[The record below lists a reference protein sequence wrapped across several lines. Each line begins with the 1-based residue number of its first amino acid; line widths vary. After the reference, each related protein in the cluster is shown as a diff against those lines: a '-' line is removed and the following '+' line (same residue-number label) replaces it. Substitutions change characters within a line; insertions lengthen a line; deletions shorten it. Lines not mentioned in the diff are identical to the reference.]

1 MLPPHMQPDSAAR
14 RLERSW
20 WQARPGL
27 WQWCLSPLALLY
39 GGLMALR
46 RLGYRCGLW
55 RQVRLPIPV
64 VVVGNYIVGGAGK
77 TPTTIALVGALQAL
91 GWRPGVVSRGYG
103 RDGAHVALINPS
115 STADA
120 VGDEPL
126 LIFRQTRVPV
136 AVGRR
141 RAEAAAVLMAAHPDI
156 NLIVAD
162 DGLQHLNLARDGQI
176 VVFDQ
181 RGAGNGW
188 TLPAGPL
195 RERMP
200 SRLPPDTWVV
210 YNAQAPSTALPGG
223 LAQRAFAGAIGLEAW
238 RAGQAFSLE
247 TLDALK
253 LRSQA
258 SPALAA
264 AGLAE
269 PERFF
274 SMLDAAG
281 FQLERM
287 PLPDHAPL
295 LSRPWPADASLVLV
309 TEKDAVKLK
318 PDPALDARIWVVGLD
333 FGLPPTLTQALNAH
347 LRTLYPDIAP

>member
-1 MLPPHMQPDSAAR
+1 MQPDSAAR

-27 WQWCLSPLALLY
+27 WPWCLSPVAWLY
-39 GGLMALR
+39 GGLMWLR
-46 RLGYRCGLW
+46 SLGYLWGVW

-77 TPTTIALVGALQAL
+77 TPTTIALVRALQAK

-103 RDGAHVALINPS
+103 RDGDHVALITPS
-115 STADA
+115 SSAEA

-126 LIFRQTRVPV
+126 LIARQTRVPV

-141 RAEAAAVLMAAHPDI
+141 RAQAAQALMAAHPDI
-156 NLIVAD
+156 NLIIAD
-162 DGLQHLNLARDGQI
+162 DGLQHLNLARDAQV

-195 RERMP
+195 REYLP
-200 SRLPPDTWVV
+200 SHLPPNTWVV
-210 YNAQAPSTALPGG
+210 YNAPAPSTALPGE
-223 LAQRAFAGAIGLEAW
+223 LAQRRLAGALGLEAW
-238 RAGQAFSLE
+238 RAGQTFSLD
-247 TLDALK
+247 TLDALRR
-253 LRSQA
+253 RSLA
-258 SPALAA
+258 VPALAA

-274 SMLDAAG
+274 SMLAAAG
-281 FQLERM
+281 FQLERL

-295 LSRPWPADASLVLV
+295 HTRPWPADTALVLV

-318 PDPALDARIWVVGLD
+318 PEPALDAHIWVVGLD
-333 FGLPPTLTQALNAH
+333 FTLPPTMTQALNER

>member
-1 MLPPHMQPDSAAR
+1 MLLPHMQPDSAAR

-20 WQARPGL
+20 WRTQPSL
-27 WQWCLSPLALLY
+27 WQWCLSPVALLY
-39 GGLMALR
+39 GGLMSLR
-46 RLGYRCGLW
+46 SLCYRYGLS

-77 TPTTIALVGALQAL
+77 TPTTLALVHAFKAQ

-103 RDGAHVALINPS
+103 REGDKVTLIHPDS
-115 STADA
+115 KADA

-126 LIFRQTRVPV
+126 LIFLKAQVPV
-136 AVGRR
+136 CVGRS
-141 RAEAAAVLMAAHPDI
+141 RAEAATALMEAHPEV
-156 NLIVAD
+156 NLIILD
-162 DGLQHLNLARDGQI
+162 DGLQHLRLARDAQI

-200 SRLPPDTWVV
+200 PEVPAATWVV
-210 YNAQAPSTALPGG
+210 YNAPAPSTP
-223 LAQRAFAGAIGLEAW
+223 LAGTTAERQLAGAVELEAW
-238 RAGQAFSLE
+238 RRGQAFSMTSLE
-247 TLDALK
+247 AL
-253 LRSQA
+253 RQHTQA

-274 SMLDAAG
+274 SMLEAAG

-295 LSRPWPADASLVLV
+295 KTRPWSSEVGMVLV
-309 TEKDAVKLK
+309 TEKDAVKLQVE
-318 PDPALDARIWVVGLD
+318 PALDAKIWVLGLD
-333 FGLPPTLTQALNAH
+333 FTLPAALTQALDKH
-347 LRTLYPDIAP
+347 LRTLYPTIAP

>member
-1 MLPPHMQPDSAAR
+1 MPPPHMQPDSVAR

-20 WQARPGL
+20 WQARPGV

-39 GGLMALR
+39 SGLMSLR
-46 RLGYRCGLW
+46 RRGYRCGMW

-77 TPTTIALVGALQAL
+77 TPTTMALVRSLQAL
-91 GWRPGVVSRGYG
+91 GWTPGVVSRGYG
-103 RDGAHVALINPS
+103 RDGDHVAMITPS
-115 STADA
+115 STPDA

-126 LIFRQTRVPV
+126 LIFRQTGVPV

-141 RAEAAAVLMAAHPDI
+141 RAQAAAELMARHPDI

-162 DGLQHLNLARDGQI
+162 DGLQHLSLARDAQI

-200 SRLPPDTWVV
+200 VRLPAHTWVV
-210 YNAQAPSTALPGG
+210 YNAPAPSTALPGG
-223 LAQRAFAGAIGLEAW
+223 LAERRLAGAVGLEAW

-247 TLDALK
+247 TLDMLK
-253 LRSQA
+253 QRSQA

-274 SMLDAAG
+274 SMLTAAG

-295 LSRPWPADASLVLV
+295 LTRPWPSDAALVLV

-318 PDPALDARIWVVGLD
+318 PDPALDAKIWVVGLD
-333 FGLPPTLTQALNAH
+333 FALPPAVTQALNAH
-347 LRTLYPDIAP
+347 LRTLYPHIAP

>member
-1 MLPPHMQPDSAAR
+1 MAPPRIEPDSVAR

-27 WQWCLSPLALLY
+27 WQWCLSPLSLFY
-39 GGLMALR
+39 GGLMSLR
-46 RLGYRCGLW
+46 SLGYLCGLW

-77 TPTTIALVGALQAL
+77 TPTTIALVRALQAL

-103 RDGAHVALINPS
+103 RDGDEVAQIDPS
-115 STADA
+115 SSAEA

-126 LIFRQTRVPV
+126 LILRQTRVPV

-141 RAEAAAVLMAAHPDI
+141 RAEAAAALMAKHPDV
-156 NLIVAD
+156 NVIVAD
-162 DGLQHLNLARDGQI
+162 DGLQHLSLARDGQI

-195 RERMP
+195 RERLP
-200 SRLPPDTWVV
+200 SRLAPHTWVV
-210 YNAQAPSTALPGG
+210 YNAQAPSTPLPGVLARRG
-223 LAQRAFAGAIGLEAW
+223 LAGALGLEAW
-238 RAGQAFSLE
+238 RAGHAFSLE
-247 TLDALK
+247 TLDTLK
-253 LRSQA
+253 QHSLT

-274 SMLDAAG
+274 SMLAEAG

-295 LSRPWPADASLVLV
+295 LTRPWPADAAMVLV

-318 PDPALDARIWVVGLD
+318 PDPALDVKIWVVGLD
-333 FGLPPTLTQALNAH
+333 FALPPTLTQALNER